1 MSPHTFRC
9 AIHYKEAVRETLRMD
24 YYSGLWRREA
34 ARRLCTFQGSVNAE
48 KKARYMKEEQDTR
61 LLLNILVE
69 REALP
74 AAIADVEYLTA
85 ARDDQAKA
93 LNMADAEL
101 KILHGQL
108 GTENEDCTRSGTSR
122 VVDM

>member
-34 ARRLCTFQGSVNAE
+34 ARRLCAFQGSVNAE
-48 KKARYMKEEQDTR
+48 KKARFKKEDQETQW
-61 LLLNILVE
+61 LLNILVE

-74 AAIADVEYLTA
+74 AAIADVDYLTA

-93 LNMADAEL
+93 LDMADAEL
-101 KILHGQL
+101 NILHGQL
-108 GTENEDCTRSGTSR
+108 ETVNGNCTISDASR
-122 VVDM
+122 VVT